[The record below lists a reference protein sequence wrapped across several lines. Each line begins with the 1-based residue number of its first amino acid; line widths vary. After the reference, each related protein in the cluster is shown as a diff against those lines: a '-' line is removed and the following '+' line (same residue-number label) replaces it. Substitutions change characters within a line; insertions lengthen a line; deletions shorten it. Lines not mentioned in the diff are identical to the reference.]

1 MATNDVN
8 LNNER
13 TKLYLAALKGD
24 WKSVK
29 DMTGIQREISKK
41 KETTLHIAAAAN
53 QEEFVNKLLTS
64 MTSRNGNLTAI
75 NNVGN
80 TALTYAAAA
89 GNVNIA
95 KAMLK
100 RNSDELPNLGHS
112 RMVDWLYSETKQMV
126 HGWDVSEQAK
136 LFITCVTRDL
146 YGVALKMLRANLNL
160 ATATNSD
167 GETALRVLARNPSAF
182 TRESQL
188 GKLLRG
194 HINIP
199 YEISQLLFVATE
211 VGNVEFLVKLIH
223 FDVDL
228 LWKTQNNKSIFCI
241 AVEKRHERIFN
252 LINEIGSIGYLL
264 IDQVEDGTNILHL
277 AAGLAPQEKLN
288 AITGAALQMQRE
300 LLWFKEVE
308 KVVRPAF
315 KEMVNGKGET
325 PYALFARTHEELRT
339 KGEKWMMDT
348 AEYSML
354 VATLICSI
362 MFSVQPA
369 DGSNRT
375 ANLAMVFSVS
385 NAVALFSSSTS
396 LVMFLSILTSRY
408 SYDDF
413 LVRLPVR
420 LMFGVTS
427 LGISIAAMMV
437 SFSISFWLKN
447 FKHKELPLIFVF
459 IGLFAC
465 VSILYVLLK
474 CRLFVDIVR
483 STLFRFKPC
492 ERLLY
497 KEVSHEQRIRKLKIA

>member
-1 MATNDVN
+1 MATSFLLSILGSKLKQEDSKQSHVN
-8 LNNER
+8 
-13 TKLYLAALKGD
+13 
-24 WKSVK
+24 
-29 DMTGIQREISKK
+29 
-41 KETTLHIAAAAN
+41 
-53 QEEFVNKLLTS
+53 
-64 MTSRNGNLTAI
+64 
-75 NNVGN
+75 
-80 TALTYAAAA
+80 
-89 GNVNIA
+89 
-95 KAMLK
+95 
-100 RNSDELPNLGHS
+100 EL
-112 RMVDWLYSETKQMV
+112 
-126 HGWDVSEQAK
+126 
-136 LFITCVTRDL
+136 
-146 YGVALKMLRANLNL
+146 
-160 ATATNSD
+160 
-167 GETALRVLARNPSAF
+167 F
-182 TRESQL
+182 TRCLQAHRDDVEHSNEIQD
-188 GKLLRG
+188 
-194 HINIP
+194 
-199 YEISQLLFVATE
+199 EISQLLFVATE

-252 LINEIGSIGYLL
+252 LINEIGSIGDLL
-264 IDQVEDGTNILHL
+264 IDQVEEDGTNILHL
-277 AAGLAPQEKLN
+277 AAGLAPREKLN

-315 KEMVNGKGET
+315 KEMVNREGET
-325 PYALFARTHEELRT
+325 PYALFARTHEDLRT

-369 DGSNRT
+369 DRSNRT

-413 LVRLPVR
+413 LVQLPVR

-492 ERLLY
+492 EHLLY